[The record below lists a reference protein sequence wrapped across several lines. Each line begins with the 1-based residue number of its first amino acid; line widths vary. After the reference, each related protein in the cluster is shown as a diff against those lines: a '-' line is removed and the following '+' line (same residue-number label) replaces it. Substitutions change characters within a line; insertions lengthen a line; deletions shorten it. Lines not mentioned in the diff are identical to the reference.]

1 MGSIRCPDCGVVYSV
16 TITHRQMTRTE
27 PVIKSVLKCPCGNRI
42 ALESR
47 QSESVQIKQPVF
59 TTLHPGISDPARQ
72 LFRDAEFAFW
82 IDAFAAS
89 FAGVRTALEL
99 SLRERGLDAPDL
111 KGLLQQAEDRGLLDE
126 NMAVRIGLAGIVRDD
141 RQEFAVPVPRHQ
153 ALSALQIASIALA
166 RLAERR
172 NGSVVT
178 LQDVPER
185 ESA

>member
-1 MGSIRCPDCGVVYSV
+1 MGSTRCPDCGVLYSV
-16 TITHRQMTRTE
+16 TATHRQETRTE
-27 PVIKSVLKCPCGNRI
+27 PVLKSILKCSCGNRI
-42 ALESR
+42 AIESR
-47 QSESVQIKQPVF
+47 QSKSVQIEQPLF
-59 TTLHPGISDPARQ
+59 TTLHPGISDPVRQ

-99 SLRERGLDAPDL
+99 SFRERGLDAPDL
-111 KGLLQQAEDRGLLDE
+111 KGLLQQAEDHGLLDE

-141 RQEFAVPVPRHQ
+141 RQEFSVPVPRHQ

-166 RLAERR
+166 RLVERR
-172 NGSVVT
+172 TGSVLT
-178 LQDVPER
+178 LRDMPER